1 MTDNFVVRLTQS
13 EFEKLDE
20 AREEGKP
27 VEVWTENDKQ
37 HGLFIGKIKKIEP
50 EKTPVYSD
58 AVKKLATLLHEQFC
72 GFNHTDGCGWYY
84 EEGEGKDPWDGSM
97 YGSHTRWAEKAKEI
111 MKDNQFRTFKPEE
124 IR

>member
-1 MTDNFVVRLTQS
+1 MSDNFVVMLTQS

-37 HGLFIGKIKKIEP
+37 HGLFIKEIKKIEP

-72 GFNHTDGCGWYY
+72 GFNHTDGCGWGY
-84 EEGEGKDPWDGSM
+84 EEDREDPWNGDR
-97 YGSHTRWAEKAKEI
+97 YTSHVIWAEKAKQI